1 MELFAN
7 MDGKEGKESMKMI
20 MRYFKVNILPVQNGS
35 GGHIWHGL
43 LSIWKGNYFYLIKSG
58 KCAK

>member
-1 MELFAN
+1 

-35 GGHIWHGL
+35 GGH
-43 LSIWKGNYFYLIKSG
+43 NDMDYYLFEKEIIFIL
-58 KCAK
+58 